1 MRRLAVGILCLIQF
15 VDVLGVT
22 TATTAIPAIL
32 AGVGVDESAA
42 GPLATT
48 YALFFGGL
56 LVVGARLGDK
66 FGHRKVL
73 VSGLIGFTAV
83 SVVGGTS
90 DSLLQ
95 VLMARSLQGASAAI
109 SVPSALRLLLYVSR
123 GEKERHTALAAWSAA
138 GAAAGGAGF
147 VMGGALVEVW
157 DWRAVFWVNAPI
169 GLILLCALLVVVP
182 EIAAGKDITKI
193 DYLGAGLLVSSLML
207 LVAGASVVEQ
217 RGNPLTAGLLIAGG
231 ALLCVAFCLQLRN
244 AANPLIPWAA
254 VRSVNLR
261 HGTVLSFVNT
271 ATTSSSSV
279 LVTLYLQEQLGLSAL
294 NAGLTLMIFSLLVV
308 LGSLLSK
315 PALARWSTYQTA
327 ALGISVI
334 AAGNLTLVLFGAFWL
349 GSFIGMA
356 MTGFGIGVSSVAAT
370 ALGTSVSE
378 SIAGSASGILNT
390 GAQLGTVVGT
400 ALVVAI
406 AAISSSIWGWGIAFA
421 LAACAALW
429 ALIAGHPVREERRA

>member
-1 MRRLAVGILCLIQF
+1 MRLLAVGILCLIQF

-66 FGHRKVL
+66 FGHRRVL
-73 VSGLIGFTAV
+73 VAGLIGFTAV

-95 VLMARSLQGASAAI
+95 VLIARSLQGAAAAI
-109 SVPSALRLLLYVSR
+109 SVPSALRLLLHVST

-147 VMGGALVEVW
+147 VMGGALVEIW

-182 EIAAGKDITKI
+182 EITAGKDRTKI

-217 RGNPLTAGLLIAGG
+217 RGNPLTAGLLIVGG
-231 ALLCVAFCLQLRN
+231 AIMCVAFCFQLRN
-244 AANPLIPWAA
+244 ATSPLIPWAA

-294 NAGLTLMIFSLLVV
+294 NAGLTLMIFSILVV
-308 LGSLLSK
+308 LGSVISK
-315 PALARWSTYQTA
+315 SVLARWSTYQTA
-327 ALGISVI
+327 ALGITVI
-334 AAGNLTLVLFGAFWL
+334 AAGNLTLVLFGAFWM

-370 ALGTSVSE
+370 ALGTSVSD

-390 GAQLGTVVGT
+390 GAQLGTVMGT
-400 ALVVAI
+400 ALVVTI
-406 AAISSSIWGWGIAFA
+406 AAISSSIWGWGVAFA
-421 LAACAALW
+421 LAAGAALW
-429 ALIAGHPVREERRA
+429 ALNAGRSVREERIA